1 MRYKNKFLGELNIVP
16 LKKNNLDDFFLFYDI
31 VGNDEIMSKTSV
43 FNHKVG
49 NLTEIKNFYDAVSCK
64 NKTFKICF
72 NKVLTENNDLIGI
85 IGLFNAKENKN
96 EPEILE
102 IGYLLKK
109 KYRNKHIVTEI
120 SEILLNNIFEK
131 YPNIEIVG
139 DNLVENKISQRILL
153 KLGFKFR
160 KKMINNSGA
169 VVNNFI
175 LLKNDFLKRKNNNL
189 DIEKELKF
197 IEDYPETKD
206 KVDSIIL

>member
-1 MRYKNKFLGELNIVP
+1 MIYKNKFLGKLKIVP
-16 LKKNNLDDFFLFYDI
+16 LKKNNLDDFFLFYN
-31 VGNDEIMSKTSV
+31 VVSNKEVMSTASV
-43 FNHKVG
+43 FNHNVG
-49 NLTEIKNFYDAVSCK
+49 SLIEIKDFYDAASCK
-64 NKTFKICF
+64 NKTFKVCF
-72 NKVLTENNDLIGI
+72 NKILTKNNNLVGI

-109 KYRNKHIVTEI
+109 EYRNKHITTEI

-139 DNLVENKISQRILL
+139 DNLIENKISQRILL

-160 KKMINNSGA
+160 KKMISNSGA

-175 LLKNDFLKRKNNNL
+175 LVKNDFLNRKNNNI

-197 IEDYPETKD
+197 IENYPETTD
-206 KVDSIIL
+206 KVDSFIL